1 MWEACLKSTLQNAAL
16 RKEKEVRRVLGNAFR
31 GGGRGTDRGAD
42 VNVNEEGECP
52 ARIAKHKRQ
61 QASWAW
67 AKDVMTFAYEIGA
80 GLALLENL
88 HLHVSN
94 QANIWL
100 FLFPQEFP
108 LPSF

>member
-1 MWEACLKSTLQNAAL
+1 M
-16 RKEKEVRRVLGNAFR
+16 LGNAFR
-31 GGGRGTDRGAD
+31 GGGQGTDSGAD

-61 QASWAW
+61 QANWAW
-67 AKDVMTFAYEIGA
+67 AKDFMTFAYEIGA
-80 GLALLENL
+80 GLVLLENL

-100 FLFPQEFP
+100 FLFPQEFS
-108 LPSF
+108 LPSS

>member
-1 MWEACLKSTLQNAAL
+1 MLS
-16 RKEKEVRRVLGNAFR
+16 EVVV
-31 GGGRGTDRGAD
+31 GGRDTDREAE

-67 AKDVMTFAYEIGA
+67 ANDFMTFSYENGA
-80 GLALLENL
+80 GLAPLENL
-88 HLHVSN
+88 HLRVSN

-100 FLFPQEFP
+100 FLFPQEFS
-108 LPSF
+108 LPSS